1 LRLAFIPKLP
11 CFQTRTDEPRVST
24 TGIEEPDR
32 SRSGDPAMSNWC
44 RKTGEDTWV
53 LSIHAQPGAKR
64 TEVAGLHGEALKIR
78 VKAPALEDR
87 ANEALAEF
95 IAEALGVARRD
106 VTLVSGSRSREKRFE
121 VRGAGVDPARLLS
134 P

>member
-1 LRLAFIPKLP
+1 M
-11 CFQTRTDEPRVST
+11 
-24 TGIEEPDR
+24 EESDP
-32 SRSGDPAMSNWC
+32 SRSAAPAMKSWC
-44 RKTGEDTWV
+44 EKKGDGSWM

-78 VKAPALEDR
+78 VKAPAVEDR

-95 IAEALGVARRD
+95 IAARLGVARRD
-106 VTLVSGSRSREKRFE
+106 VALVSGARSREKRFT

>member
-1 LRLAFIPKLP
+1 MTPWFYR
-11 CFQTRTDEPRVST
+11 R
-24 TGIEEPDR
+24 PD
-32 SRSGDPAMSNWC
+32 GNL
-44 RKTGEDTWV
+44 V

-95 IAEALGVARRD
+95 IAARLGVARRD
-106 VTLVSGSRSREKRFE
+106 VALVSGARSREKRFT